1 MIIVKRKLQRI
12 ALLSLIAVIF
22 IGGCKYFS
30 TEPRPLAYRN
40 VTTLLGIRDLGEP
53 FGVAVRDDVI
63 YVSDGAS
70 GTIRRIDAAGN
81 VATMTSGLNTPSA
94 IAFLPNGELVV
105 ADTGSHTIRKVST
118 DGAVTILAGVDGSIG
133 ANDGPASSAT
143 FDAPVG
149 LAVTNDG
156 AIYVSDTYN
165 DRIRLIRDGVV
176 STIAGSERGFADGIG
191 TSVKFD
197 TPLGLAVWGDEHII
211 ADSGNAPLRLQDS
224 NGVVSTL
231 SGYDAGDLIDGPL
244 SSASFVTPTAVTVDK
259 FGRIF
264 VADGNA
270 IRVIGRRIFPWV
282 ETIAGD
288 ERGLTDGRATRAR
301 FNRPSGLAV
310 GSGEKIYIADSE
322 NGAVR
327 ILSDNDDKQS
337 PTDPQTD
344 PLPLA
349 TRWPFDPP
357 SNPREIAGTLGE
369 IRGDLKPD
377 GKPTWFHNGLDI
389 AGAYGET
396 TKFIRDETVLDP
408 HAAENFGTAREL
420 LRMPLIGY
428 IHLRLGRDKDD
439 RIFGDSRFQFERDAN
454 GKLTG
459 IRVPRGA
466 RFTAGDTIGTLNSMN
481 HVHLIAGRIGR
492 EINALVALNLPG
504 ITDSIAP
511 TIEHVSLFT
520 DGWQKLSKLS
530 DKSRIVVRA
539 YDRIDGNSERRRL
552 GVFRIGYQLLS
563 NGAPLGEIEWRI
575 SFARSPSNDAVRL
588 AYADGSRS
596 GYTPDTVFDYIATNR
611 VDGENAREDFLDTTS
626 LAPGKYVVRVF
637 VADYFGNLAS
647 TDVEVLK

>member
-1 MIIVKRKLQRI
+1 M
-12 ALLSLIAVIF
+12 
-22 IGGCKYFS
+22 
-30 TEPRPLAYRN
+30 
-40 VTTLLGIRDLGEP
+40 
-53 FGVAVRDDVI
+53 
-63 YVSDGAS
+63 
-70 GTIRRIDAAGN
+70 
-81 VATMTSGLNTPSA
+81 
-94 IAFLPNGELVV
+94 
-105 ADTGSHTIRKVST
+105 
-118 DGAVTILAGVDGSIG
+118 
-133 ANDGPASSAT
+133 
-143 FDAPVG
+143 
-149 LAVTNDG
+149 
-156 AIYVSDTYN
+156 
-165 DRIRLIRDGVV
+165 
-176 STIAGSERGFADGIG
+176 
-191 TSVKFD
+191 
-197 TPLGLAVWGDEHII
+197 
-211 ADSGNAPLRLQDS
+211 
-224 NGVVSTL
+224 
-231 SGYDAGDLIDGPL
+231 
-244 SSASFVTPTAVTVDK
+244 DK

-310 GSGEKIYIADSE
+310 GPGEKIYIADSE